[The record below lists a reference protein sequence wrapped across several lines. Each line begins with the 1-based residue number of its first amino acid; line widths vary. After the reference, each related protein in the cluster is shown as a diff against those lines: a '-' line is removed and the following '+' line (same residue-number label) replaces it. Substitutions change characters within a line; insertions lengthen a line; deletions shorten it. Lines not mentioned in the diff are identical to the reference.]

1 MCARS
6 LASLASPTAPQPPA
20 TLWST
25 NWSDHPSV
33 LSRWVFCCYT
43 FPHPQCQAR
52 RKPVQKWPYANRSNL
67 TIAKQT
73 RQWQRPQLPGNHAR
87 VMVVRAEHPDAAP
100 IARAQHSGNRLIGA
114 QARTRL
120 LQQLYQIPIR
130 RGSIAQLELDRL
142 PHLWKC
148 TDRKPAPLP
157 LNTDQGTNQKTT
169 SRKAIAIL
177 VGSQPHQQVVA
188 CAPLHLGGKILQR
201 LNQQVIGRAVRYSLD
216 QIAAYL
222 RNRPRLTN
230 WLASLRNQWQD
241 SVRAAYRQSH
251 AALVEDIIVQE
262 NKRAS
267 LRRIARSQ
275 PTQHRPARVRSEE
288 HTSELQSPGN
298 LVCRLLLEKRNYNIH
313 FALSSINQKQTTDS
327 KW

>member
-6 LASLASPTAPQPPA
+6 LASSASPTAPQPPA

-33 LSRWVFCCYT
+33 LSRWVYCCYT
-43 FPHPQCQAR
+43 FPHHQRQAR
-52 RKPVQKWPYANRSNL
+52 RKPVQKWPHANRSNL

-120 LQQLYQIPIR
+120 LQQLYQIPVR
-130 RGSIAQLELDRL
+130 RGSIAPLD
-142 PHLWKC
+142 
-148 TDRKPAPLP
+148 
-157 LNTDQGTNQKTT
+157 
-169 SRKAIAIL
+169 
-177 VGSQPHQQVVA
+177 
-188 CAPLHLGGKILQR
+188 LGGKILQR

-216 QIAAYL
+216 QIATYL

-241 SVRAAYRQSH
+241 SVRAASRQSH

-275 PTQHRPARVRSEE
+275 PTQHRPARVR
-288 HTSELQSPGN
+288 LRQPINQSLSIHLKRVREDQPGIHFVRCN
-298 LVCRLLLEKRNYNIH
+298 PQLLVPGVRGSTILDHLLREMYRVELLLGQGKR
-313 FALSSINQKQTTDS
+313 Q
-327 KW
+327 